1 MSVLLN
7 SSSVL
12 ARKSQNLLKTLSL
25 VSSSRNLHFT
35 VGNSNSKPNANA
47 ISNSYQVID
56 HEFDAVVVGA
66 GGAGL
71 RAAFGLVAEGFK
83 TAVVTKLFPTRS
95 HTVAAQGGINA
106 ALGNM
111 ENDDWKWHMYD
122 TVKGSDWLGD
132 QDAIHYMTREAPK
145 AVIELEN
152 YGMPFSRTPDGKIY
166 QRAFGGQSYNYGKG
180 GQAHRCCCVA
190 DRTGHSLLH
199 TLYGQSLSYNCD
211 YFIEYFAMDLLMQ
224 NGECKG
230 VVALNL
236 EDGTIHR
243 FRAKN
248 TVLATG
254 GYGRAY
260 FSCTSAHT
268 CTGDGTAMVARAGL
282 PSEDLEFVQFHPT
295 GIYGAG
301 CLITEGCRGEGG
313 YLINSQGERF
323 MERYAPV
330 AKDLA
335 SRDVVSRSMTIEIRE
350 GRGCGPEKDHV
361 FLQLH
366 HLPPEQLAQRLP
378 GISET
383 AMIFAGV
390 DVTREPIPVLPTVH
404 YNMGGV
410 PTNYRGQVLTVDK
423 QGTDHIVPG
432 LYACGEAACSSVHGA
447 NRLGANSLL
456 DLVVFGRACAI
467 TISEENRPGEKVD
480 KLPDNAG
487 EESVANLDWVR
498 NANGQVS
505 TADLRLS
512 MQKTMQNHAAVF
524 REEKTLQEG
533 VKKMDSI
540 YKQIKDVKVSDRS
553 LIWNSDLVETLEL
566 QNLLLNANMTIV
578 GAENRKESRG
588 AHAREDYKD
597 RVDEYDYSKP
607 VEGQQK
613 KPVTEHWRKHTL
625 TWIDPKTGKVTIDYR
640 PVIDHTLDEEC
651 KTVPPAIRSY

>member
-1 MSVLLN
+1 
-7 SSSVL
+7 
-12 ARKSQNLLKTLSL
+12 
-25 VSSSRNLHFT
+25 
-35 VGNSNSKPNANA
+35 
-47 ISNSYQVID
+47 
-56 HEFDAVVVGA
+56 
-66 GGAGL
+66 
-71 RAAFGLVAEGFK
+71 
-83 TAVVTKLFPTRS
+83 
-95 HTVAAQGGINA
+95 
-106 ALGNM
+106 
-111 ENDDWKWHMYD
+111 
-122 TVKGSDWLGD
+122 
-132 QDAIHYMTREAPK
+132 MT
-145 AVIELEN
+145 IC
-152 YGMPFSRTPDGKIY
+152 F
-166 QRAFGGQSYNYGKG
+166 
-180 GQAHRCCCVA
+180 
-190 DRTGHSLLH
+190 
-199 TLYGQSLSYNCD
+199 
-211 YFIEYFAMDLLMQ
+211 FIF
-224 NGECKG
+224 
-230 VVALNL
+230 
-236 EDGTIHR
+236 R
-243 FRAKN
+243 FRSKN

-366 HLPPEQLAQRLP
+366 HLPPEQLHQRLP

-410 PTNYRGQVLTVDK
+410 PTNYRGQVLTSK
-423 QGTDHIVPG
+423 GGEDHIVPG

-456 DLVVFGRACAI
+456 DLVVFGRACAK
-467 TISEENRPGEKVD
+467 TIAEENRPGEKVGS
-480 KLPDNAG
+480 LSDNAG

-498 NANGQVS
+498 NANGAIP

-512 MQKTMQNHAAVF
+512 MQKTMQTHAAVF
-524 REEKTLQEG
+524 REAVSLKEG
-533 VKKMDSI
+533 VDKMTSI
-540 YKQIKDVKVSDRS
+540 YKKIKDVKVSDRS

-578 GAENRKESRG
+578 SAENRKESRG
-588 AHAREDYKD
+588 AHAREDFKT
-597 RVDEYDYSKP
+597 RSDEFDYTKP
-607 VEGQQK
+607 IEGQQR
-613 KPVTEHWRKHTL
+613 KPMEEHWRKHTL
-625 TWIDPKTGKVTIDYR
+625 TWINPDTGDVTIDYR
-640 PVIDHTLDEEC
+640 PVIDHTLGEEC